1 MQQQHQ
7 SFRVWWFITCRIALM
22 VAFLVGVVF
31 VDERFKT
38 TNWQVLT
45 VSQRQTLTMFTTM
58 NMKAYQRQTWSMFFT
73 QPFMLCMLC
82 LRHLWGYEPCTVAIH
97 FHIVETFVLK
107 PKQNP
112 LPVVLL
118 PKKEANKYSDNLYS
132 ISVTLLYLEFWI
144 RRPDH
149 TPLLFIMNAYLCLKK
164 WK

>member
-1 MQQQHQ
+1 MFFDR
-7 SFRVWWFITCRIALM
+7 FRPCEHMRKH
-22 VAFLVGVVF
+22 AFAGGN
-31 VDERFKT
+31 T
-38 TNWQVLT
+38 QQVLST
-45 VSQRQTLTMFTTM
+45 RKYLNSLEDAQNT
-58 NMKAYQRQTWSMFFT
+58 
-73 QPFMLCMLC
+73 P
-82 LRHLWGYEPCTVAIH
+82 
-97 FHIVETFVLK
+97 VETCVLK

-164 WK
+164 